1 MFYQL
6 KPELTLGE
14 CRSLRVR
21 AGRSFQPNIPTYTCK
36 SSSQSKQLNTICQ
49 AGVDTQVAELFQ
61 ESNHQFWKKKIM
73 TIEKPLRNS
82 MTETWPIS
90 CFYERNILYSII
102 IQFNPKRRFMHMRN
116 NTGMMKIHASK
127 ICKKKY
133 FEGLGV
139 NASAGQL
146 SVLSVLSLESGIPM
160 WDFRGA
166 REPWWDWVHSI
177 KSCYYAV
184 VVGPWSEGKR
194 GSLWTLI

>member
-127 ICKKKY
+127 ICKKNILRAW
-133 FEGLGV
+133 GLMH
-139 NASAGQL
+139 QL
-146 SVLSVLSLESGIPM
+146 GNCQFCPCYLSKAAYQCEILGEPGSHGEIEYIPSSHVIM
-160 WDFRGA
+160 Q
-166 REPWWDWVHSI
+166 
-177 KSCYYAV
+177 
-184 VVGPWSEGKR
+184 
-194 GSLWTLI
+194 